1 MTLPIRGQRG
11 WREGSVM
18 TETLPSVSSMPKE
31 VKKRVFRSEAEALLP
46 DETAHLARRVGSPA
60 GLTGSSPLS
69 VGWAR
74 ALKRLGSGG

>member
-1 MTLPIRGQRG
+1 
-11 WREGSVM
+11 M

-60 GLTGSSPLS
+60 GLTGLYDLEGLLVAGGGRYGGRGRRLRVVPLF
-69 VGWAR
+69 G
-74 ALKRLGSGG
+74 